1 MSANQERRR
10 HVERILVIYDDPR
23 SEQIVRRILEPAGY
37 GVITVPF
44 GAIAMGVFH
53 KTKPGLVVLD
63 VSRPGKSGQDLCRR
77 IRVNSESVPLLVLS
91 AAGDVADVVLLLTL
105 GADGYITKPFSPD
118 EFLARVR
125 AAMRHLIC

>member
-1 MSANQERRR
+1 M
-10 HVERILVIYDDPR
+10 
-23 SEQIVRRILEPAGY
+23 RRILEPAGY

-44 GAIAMGVFH
+44 GPIAIGVFQ

-63 VSRPGKSGQDLCRR
+63 VCRPGKSSQDLCRR

-91 AAGDVADVVLLLTL
+91 AVGDVPDVVLLLAL
-105 GADGYITKPFSPD
+105 GADGYITKPFSLD

>member
-1 MSANQERRR
+1 MSTNEKRWR

-23 SEQIVRRILEPAGY
+23 SERTVRRILEPAGY

-44 GAIAMGVFH
+44 GPIAMGVFQ

-63 VSRPGKSGQDLCRR
+63 VCRPGKSSQDLCRR

-91 AAGDVADVVLLLTL
+91 AVGDVPDVVLLLAL
-105 GADGYITKPFSPD
+105 GADGYITKPFSLD